1 MKVGSERKKEVVSQ
15 LLILAIILGFPV
27 IFVLSYEMKWLDAID
42 VDQKILSNTIAL
54 EYKIN

>member
-1 MKVGSERKKEVVSQ
+1 MKVGSERKKEVVGQ

>member
-42 VDQKILSNTIAL
+42 VDQKILSKTIAL

>member
-54 EYKIN
+54 E